1 MGNFYTDNDDIR
13 FLFRHIDLGQLA
25 RAFEEGFR
33 FAGDFDYAPSSEQE
47 AVRNYE
53 MVLESL
59 GKLCADFIAPRAE
72 NVDREG
78 NQLNED
84 GTVTRPRGIAEAI
97 EKLGQAEVMGF
108 TLPYRFG
115 GLNFP
120 NLVYSMANEILS
132 RADASLMNIFGLQ
145 GIADTINA
153 FASEEIKRK
162 YLPAFA
168 NGKVTGAMVLTEPDA
183 GSDLQA
189 VKLRAFQD
197 AEGHWFLHGVKR
209 FITNGCGDILLVLA
223 RSEPDRSGGLGLSL
237 LVCEPGPTVQIRRL
251 EDKLGIHGSP
261 TCEIFFDNTPCELIG
276 ERQRGLVPYVAT
288 LMNGARIGIAAQ
300 SVGIAEATYR
310 IARDYAASR
319 KQFSVAIEKLPAV
332 RDMLIDMKI
341 AIEAGRALLY
351 DASRVVDLAIGYN
364 NQVENPWRGRPALA
378 PLHAGGAEEQGQ
390 DALATN
396 PPQDKEESKRL
407 KDNARLTKR
416 YAGMLTPMSKY
427 YCSEMCNRVA
437 YDSIQVLGGS
447 GYMRDYAC
455 ERHARDAR
463 ITTIYEGTSQLQVV
477 AAVRGVCSGTAEKY
491 LAVLASLEYDPQVG
505 DLLGTLAEG
514 TQQLN
519 AAIEFTKGQGN
530 DYMDLYGRALVDV
543 AIDLI
548 NGYLFCGQAS
558 TKVEMNVPVTVARAS
573 CPCSSTTIAAKGMQG
588 RDALATTTI
597 PMKQRKTLLAKRY
610 VERNAPKIKA
620 LTDLIRLG
628 DKSTFNDYEALV
640 GPVPEA

>member
-1 MGNFYTDNDDIR
+1 MGNFYRDNDDIQ

-25 RAFEEGFR
+25 RAFEEDFR
-33 FAGDFDYAPSSEQE
+33 FGGEFDYAPGSEQE

-53 MVLESL
+53 MTLASIGELS
-59 GKLCADFIAPRAE
+59 ADFIAPRAE
-72 NVDREG
+72 DVDRTG
-78 NQLNED
+78 NTLNPD
-84 GTVTRPRGIAEAI
+84 GSVSRPQGIREAI
-97 EKLGQAEVMGF
+97 EKLGQAEIMGF
-108 TLPYRFG
+108 TLPHRFG

-120 NLVYSMANEILS
+120 NLVYSMAVEILS
-132 RADASLMNIFGLQ
+132 RADAALMNIFGLQ

-153 FASEEIKRK
+153 FASEEIKQK

-168 NGKVTGAMVLTEPDA
+168 AGQVTGAMVLTEPDA

-209 FITNGCGDILLVLA
+209 FITNGCGDVLLVLA

-237 LVCEPGPTVQIRRL
+237 LICGPGPTVHIRRL

-261 TCEIFFDNTPCELIG
+261 TCEIFFDNTPCELVG

-319 KQFSVAIEKLPAV
+319 KQFAVAIEKLPAV
-332 RDMLIDMKI
+332 RDMLIDMKL

-351 DASRVVDLAIGYN
+351 DASRVVDLALGYN
-364 NQVENPWRGRPALA
+364 NQLDNY
-378 PLHAGGAEEQGQ
+378 
-390 DALATN
+390 
-396 PPQDKEESKRL
+396 PPQDKDELKKL
-407 KDNARLTKR
+407 KDNARSHKR

-427 YCSEMCNRVA
+427 YCSEMSNRVA

-491 LAVLASLEYDPQVG
+491 LAGLASQEYDLQVG
-505 DLLGTLAEG
+505 DLLGKLAEG

-519 AAIEFTKGQGN
+519 AAIEFTKAQGN
-530 DYMDLYGRALVDV
+530 EYMDLYGRALVDV

-548 NGYLFCGQAS
+548 NGYLLCGQAS
-558 TKVEMNVPVTVARAS
+558 TKVEMSVPVAPEAGT
-573 CPCSSTTIAAKGMQG
+573 KNG
-588 RDALATTTI
+588 RTI
-597 PMKQRKTLLAKRY
+597 PMKQRKTLLARRY

-620 LTDLIRLG
+620 LTDLIRQG
-628 DKSTFNDYEALV
+628 DKSSFTDYEALI
-640 GPVPEA
+640 GPVPET